1 MYLSGKQGSFCTA
14 VLKTLSGNVLIHV
27 VRGWR
32 SGVGTK
38 GKAGKTM
45 LVDYHTHP
53 LGHRG
58 GCYTEESLEPYLAAA
73 QEQQI
78 EEIGLSDHDEY
89 CQGIDFELV
98 AALAGRFPSL
108 KVKNGMEF
116 DFMPGRERK
125 IFSISRRLPFDYLIG
140 SVHEIGDWMFDHPDY
155 QAFYSQWDINELYR
169 TYFSLI
175 EELARS
181 GLFDI
186 VGHFDLIKV
195 FGYRPAGP
203 VLPLAGP
210 ALQAIKEGGL
220 TVEVNTRGC
229 YKPCAEIYPAAEL
242 LQKCYELDIPVTLG
256 SDAHEVEETGRD
268 LHAARQLLYRI
279 GYRRLSTFSRRQRIM
294 QPL

>member
-1 MYLSGKQGSFCTA
+1 M
-14 VLKTLSGNVLIHV
+14 
-27 VRGWR
+27 
-32 SGVGTK
+32 K
-38 GKAGKTM
+38 GKVVKAM
-45 LVDYHTHP
+45 LVDYHSHP

-58 GCYTEESLEPYLAAA
+58 GCYTEELLEQYLAAA
-73 QEQQI
+73 QEQRI
-78 EEIGLSDHDEY
+78 EELGLSDHDKY
-89 CQGIDFELV
+89 RQDIDFKLV
-98 AALAGRFPSL
+98 AAVAGRFPAL

-125 IFSISRRLPFDYLIG
+125 IDSISRQLPFDYLIG

-169 TYFSLI
+169 TYFKLI

-195 FGYRPAGP
+195 FGYRPEGP

-210 ALQAIKEGGL
+210 ALQAIKEAGL
-220 TVEVNTRGC
+220 TVEVNTRGG

-256 SDAHEVEETGRD
+256 SDAHEVEEIGRD
-268 LHAARQLLYRI
+268 LAAARQFLYQI
-279 GYRRLSTFSRRQRIM
+279 GYRRLSTFSRRLRIM
-294 QPL
+294 LPL

>member
-1 MYLSGKQGSFCTA
+1 
-14 VLKTLSGNVLIHV
+14 
-27 VRGWR
+27 
-32 SGVGTK
+32 
-38 GKAGKTM
+38 M

-58 GCYTEESLEPYLAAA
+58 GCYTEEMLEQYLATA

-89 CQGIDFELV
+89 CQGTDFELV
-98 AALAGRFPSL
+98 AALAVRFPAL

-116 DFMPGRERK
+116 DFRPGRERK
-125 IFSISRRLPFDYLIG
+125 IASIAGRLPFDYLIG
-140 SVHEIGDWMFDHPDY
+140 SVHEIGDWMFDHPDF

-169 TYFSLI
+169 TYFSLV

-181 GLFDI
+181 SLFDI

-203 VLPLAGP
+203 VLPLAVP
-210 ALQAIKEGGL
+210 ALQAIRQARL
-220 TVEVNTRGC
+220 TVEVNTGGG

-256 SDAHEVEETGRD
+256 SDAHEAEEIGRD
-268 LHAARQLLYRI
+268 LAAARQLLYRI
-279 GYRRLSTFSRRQRIM
+279 GYRRLSTFSRRRRIM